1 MPYFIYKIFSDKK
14 LEKVSNFP
22 KFIEAKQQVKILRA
36 ALSEADHYQ
45 LKIIFAQHETEAEML
60 LKEER
65 EYRPTG
71 ED

>member
-22 KFIEAKQQVKILRA
+22 KFIEAKQQAKTLRA
-36 ALSEADHYQ
+36 ALSEQDNYYIKIVFAD
-45 LKIIFAQHETEAEML
+45 HETEAEML